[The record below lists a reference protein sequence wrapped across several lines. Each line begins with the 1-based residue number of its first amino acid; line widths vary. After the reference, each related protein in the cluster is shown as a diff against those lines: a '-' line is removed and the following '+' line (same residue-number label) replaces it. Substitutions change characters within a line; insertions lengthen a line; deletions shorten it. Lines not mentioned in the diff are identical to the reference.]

1 MSKKGKK
8 RRKPEKLRVDFRRN
22 RSSRT
27 REKDWTERY
36 HADLNGS
43 GIPRENEDVLS
54 GERVSGK
61 GELARKRT
69 VIGSVLPAE
78 NASGERGDFRVLPDV
93 SGRTTLPG
101 RVVGVHGL
109 YSRVEE
115 EETGRIYMCA
125 TRRILKTLSTEQRQ
139 VVIVGDRVRFR
150 PASEDEGIIER
161 IEPRFGSLSRTSRGR
176 KHILVTNVDQVLI
189 VASAAEPAIK
199 PNLID
204 RLLVTCGRA
213 GITPVILINK
223 YDLVDPC
230 ELMPLVGVYAQ
241 LGYKVVPTSAKTGY
255 GMARLKKLLTGRES
269 VVVGQSGVGK
279 SSLLNGVEP
288 DWNLRTAEVS
298 RENQK
303 GRHTTA
309 SAELLRLSFG
319 GYVVDT
325 PGIRQFMLWDIIP
338 EEVIGFFRDLCPY
351 ENLCKF
357 SDCTH
362 THEDDCAVKD
372 AVADGR
378 VDARRYAS
386 YLSIRSGEMLD
397 G

>member
-8 RRKPEKLRVDFRRN
+8 DSSRKLRVEFKRN

-27 REKDWTERY
+27 REKDWTQRY
-36 HADLNGS
+36 RGGS
-43 GIPRENEDVLS
+43 ASAESSPESEDALS

-61 GELARKRT
+61 GDLVRKRT
-69 VIGSVLPAE
+69 VVGSVLPTE

-93 SGRTTLPG
+93 SARPTLPG
-101 RVVGVHGL
+101 RVVAVYGL

-115 EETGRIYMCA
+115 EETGRIYTCA

-150 PASEDEGIIER
+150 AASDDEGIIER

-176 KHILVTNVDQVLI
+176 KHVLVTNVDQALI
-189 VASAAEPAIK
+189 VASAAEPGIK

-213 GITPVILINK
+213 GIAPVILVNK
-223 YDLVDPC
+223 FDLVDPA
-230 ELMPLVGVYAQ
+230 ELMPLFGVYAQ
-241 LGYKVVPTSAKTGY
+241 MGYKVIPTSVKTGY
-255 GMARLKKLLTGRES
+255 GIARVRRLLAGRES

-279 SSLLNGVEP
+279 SSLLNEIEP
-288 DWNLRTAEVS
+288 GLDLRTAEVS
-298 RENQK
+298 LENQK
-303 GRHTTA
+303 GRHTTT

-325 PGIRQFMLWDIIP
+325 PGIRQFMLWDIIS
-338 EEVIGFFRDLCPY
+338 EEVMAYFRDLCPY

-362 THEDDCAVKD
+362 THENGCAVKD

-386 YLSIRSGEMLD
+386 YLSIRAGEMVD
-397 G
+397 D

>member
-1 MSKKGKK
+1 MSRKGKK
-8 RRKPEKLRVDFRRN
+8 GHSQKLRVEFKRN
-22 RSSRT
+22 RTDRT

-36 HADLNGS
+36 RAEAEKPAEEQES
-43 GIPRENEDVLS
+43 EDALS

-61 GELARKRT
+61 GSLVRKRT

-78 NASGERGDFRVLPDV
+78 NASGERGDFSILPDV
-93 SGRTTLPG
+93 SGKETLPG
-101 RVVGVHGL
+101 RVISVHGL
-109 YSRVEE
+109 YSRVEH
-115 EETGRIYMCA
+115 EETGTVYSCA
-125 TRRILKTLSTEQRQ
+125 TRRVLKTLSTDQRQ

-150 PASEDEGIIER
+150 AASENEGIIER

-176 KHILVTNVDQVLI
+176 KHVIVTNVDQAFI
-189 VASAAEPAIK
+189 VASAAEPSIK

-223 YDLVDPC
+223 FDLADPL
-230 ELMPLVGVYAQ
+230 ELLPLIGVYAQ
-241 LGYKVVPTSAKTGY
+241 MGYKVIPTSVKTGY
-255 GMARLKKLLTGRES
+255 GIARVRKLLAGRES

-279 SSLLNGVEP
+279 SSLLNGIEP
-288 DWNLRTAEVS
+288 DLGLRTAEVS

-303 GRHTTA
+303 GRHTTTTG
-309 SAELLRLSFG
+309 ELIRLSFG

-338 EEVIGFFRDLCPY
+338 EEVIAYFRDLCPY
-351 ENLCKF
+351 ENLCRF

-362 THEDDCAVKD
+362 THENGCAVKD

-378 VDARRYAS
+378 VDSRRYAS
-386 YLSIRSGEMLD
+386 YLSIRSGEMVEN
-397 G
+397 

>member
-1 MSKKGKK
+1 MTKRGKGSET
-8 RRKPEKLRVDFRRN
+8 RKLRVDFKRN
-22 RSSRT
+22 RSART

-36 HADLNGS
+36 LAETEGADRDS
-43 GIPRENEDVLS
+43 ESEDALS
-54 GERVSGK
+54 GERISGK
-61 GELARKRT
+61 GGLVRKRT
-69 VIGSVLPAE
+69 VVGSVLPSE
-78 NASGERGDFRVLPDV
+78 NGAGERGDFCVLPDV
-93 SGRTTLPG
+93 SGKETLPG
-101 RVVGVHGL
+101 RVISVHGL
-109 YSRVEE
+109 YSQVEE
-115 EETGRIYMCA
+115 ETTGAVYSCA

-150 PASEDEGIIER
+150 AASDDEGIIER

-176 KHILVTNVDQVLI
+176 KHIIVTNVDQALI
-189 VASAAEPAIK
+189 VTSAAEPGIK

-213 GITPVILINK
+213 GITPIIVINK
-223 YDLVDPC
+223 FDLADPL
-230 ELMPLVGVYAQ
+230 ELIPLIGVYAQ
-241 LGYKVVPTSAKTGY
+241 IGYKVVPTSTKTGY
-255 GMARLKKLLTGRES
+255 GVQRVKRLLAGRES

-279 SSLLNGVEP
+279 SSLLNAVEP
-288 DWNLRTAEVS
+288 GWDLRTGEVS
-298 RENQK
+298 LENQK
-303 GRHTTA
+303 GRHTTTA
-309 SAELLRLSFG
+309 AELLKLSFG

-338 EEVIGFFRDLCPY
+338 EEVIGFFRELCPY
-351 ENLCKF
+351 ENLCRF

-362 THEDDCAVKD
+362 THEDGCAVKD

-386 YLSIRSGEMLD
+386 YLSIRAGEMVD